1 MTKDQRFLHGKDKVH
16 AAFYPTEGE
25 YKKLRMTA
33 AERGDSISEFVLS
46 LVRADQAKRERKAAA
61 K

>member
-1 MTKDQRFLHGKDKVH
+1 MTKEQRFLHGKDKVH
-16 AAFYPTEGE
+16 VAFYPTEDE
-25 YKKLRMTA
+25 HKNLRMAA
-33 AERGDSISEFVLS
+33 AERGDSVSKYVLA